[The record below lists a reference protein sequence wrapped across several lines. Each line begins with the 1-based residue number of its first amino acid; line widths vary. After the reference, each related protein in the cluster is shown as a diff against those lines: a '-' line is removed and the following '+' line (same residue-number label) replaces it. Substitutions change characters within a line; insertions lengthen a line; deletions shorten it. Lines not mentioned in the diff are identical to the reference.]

1 MKNVTVVIP
10 TINEPAIKDVVTQA
24 FEVLGDYN
32 VEVLVVDKS
41 TDDTPRRAEEAGARI
56 ISQVGIGYGDA
67 YLTGFDNVSE
77 DCDYVVMLDGDNTYD
92 PTEIPKLLAP
102 LEANTADMVMGDR
115 FAAMEEGAMGFRNRF
130 GNRLLTRFINIL
142 YKADIND
149 TQSGFRAFRAQELK
163 VLDMNAEGMPFAT
176 EMIIES
182 IKSGV
187 RIQIVPIVYRK
198 RIGEP
203 KLKAYKDATLIIGL
217 AVRLVRDYNPL
228 SLFLPLGILFVGA
241 GIAVGVSV
249 VLDWIQTGQI
259 LRLASTILSALFI
272 MMGLQILFFG
282 LLADI
287 ILSALRK
294 HRHGK

>member
-1 MKNVTVVIP
+1 MKNITVVIP
-10 TINEPAIKDVVTQA
+10 TINEPAIKDVVTQTFDA
-24 FEVLGDYN
+24 LEDYN
-32 VEVLVVDKS
+32 IEVLVVDKS
-41 TDDTPRRAEEAGARI
+41 TDNTPRQAKEAGARI
-56 ISQVGIGYGDA
+56 ITQLGIGYGDA
-67 YLTGFDNVSE
+67 YLTGFDHVSD
-77 DCDYVVMLDGDNTYD
+77 DCDYIVMLDGDNTYD

-102 LEANTADMVMGDR
+102 LEANTADLVMGDR
-115 FAAMEEGAMGFRNRF
+115 FAAMEEGAMGFRNRL
-130 GNRLLTRFINIL
+130 GNRLLTRFINLL
-142 YKADIND
+142 YKANIND
-149 TQSGFRAFRAQELK
+149 TQSGFRALRAQKLK
-163 VLDMNAEGMPFAT
+163 VLDLNAGGMPFAT

-217 AVRLVRDYNPL
+217 TIRLVRDYNPL
-228 SLFLPLGILFVGA
+228 TLFLPPGVLFMGA
-241 GIAVGVSV
+241 GIVVGASV
-249 VLDWIQTGQI
+249 VLDWIQTGEI

-294 HRHGK
+294 HKHGK